1 MTRDEV
7 AFAGKLLRRSGTAIY
22 ALTREAKAKG
32 LPDTLESISGISSP
46 LAELG
51 HLALSGG
58 LELTSAG
65 RQQLSAWKARHNIEG

>member
-1 MTRDEV
+1 MTGNDV

-51 HLALSGG
+51 YLALSGG

-65 RQQLSAWKARHNIEG
+65 REQLLAWKARHNIEG